1 MDTTATREMLKKVR
15 QVELRTRRLVTDV
28 LAGEYHSV
36 FRGRGIDFDEV
47 REYTPG
53 DEVRLID
60 WNVTARTGT
69 AFIKKLREERELTIL
84 LAVDVSA
91 SGKFGSQ
98 TQSKRELAAEIASV
112 LAFSAI
118 RNRDKVGLVLFSDEV
133 EQFIPPTKGRQH
145 VLRVIR
151 EILFCKPKRRGTDI
165 SSALDFI
172 ADVQRRRAVVFVIS
186 DFIESPEAFEAAA
199 ETNSAPT
206 NRRHDLVLLHLRDRH
221 EEELPALG
229 LLTLEDTE
237 TGEIREIDTRSHHVR
252 DAFRRRALER
262 MDAFRRAARQ
272 ADVDVLELRT
282 GEPYHIA
289 LFTFFQN
296 RASRR
301 LGLDSRTLSVF
312 WPTLV
317 PDDHPGYPSALSL
330 LRPWR
335 GRLLWLLLA
344 LIVLR
349 NPLAAIILAIWW
361 PRRQLSAKSAYEL
374 ALEKLERARGL
385 IREDKPMPYAVAV
398 SETVRTYLGQ
408 RFNAPST
415 RRTTEEFLRLMQADR
430 ATPLAEHSDL
440 LREFLQ
446 SCDLVKFAR
455 YQPRLAE
462 LEHVQKR
469 ARDFVLAT
477 KPQEPSSQRNGRHA
491 S

>member
-36 FRGRGIDFDEV
+36 FKGRGMDFDEV
-47 REYTPG
+47 REYSPG

-98 TQSKRELAAEIASV
+98 TQSKRELAAEVASV

-151 EILFCKPKRRGTDI
+151 EILFCEPKRRGTDI
-165 SSALDFI
+165 AAALDFI
-172 ADVQRRRAVVFVIS
+172 SDVQRRRAVVFVIS
-186 DFIESPEAFEAAA
+186 DFIESPEAFERLRRQLRTA
-199 ETNSAPT
+199 NK
-206 NRRHDLVLLHLRDRH
+206 RHDLVLLHLRDRH
-221 EEELPALG
+221 EEELPPVG
-229 LLTLEDTE
+229 LVTLEDAE
-237 TGEIREIDTRSHHVR
+237 TGEVREIDTSSRHVR

-282 GEPYHIA
+282 GEPFHIA
-289 LFTFFQN
+289 LFSFFQN

-301 LGLDSRTLSVF
+301 LG
-312 WPTLV
+312 
-317 PDDHPGYPSALSL
+317 
-330 LRPWR
+330 
-335 GRLLWLLLA
+335 
-344 LIVLR
+344 
-349 NPLAAIILAIWW
+349 
-361 PRRQLSAKSAYEL
+361 
-374 ALEKLERARGL
+374 
-385 IREDKPMPYAVAV
+385 
-398 SETVRTYLGQ
+398 
-408 RFNAPST
+408 
-415 RRTTEEFLRLMQADR
+415 
-430 ATPLAEHSDL
+430 
-440 LREFLQ
+440 
-446 SCDLVKFAR
+446 
-455 YQPRLAE
+455 
-462 LEHVQKR
+462 
-469 ARDFVLAT
+469 
-477 KPQEPSSQRNGRHA
+477 
-491 S
+491 